1 MNASLTVANMTGRHS
16 MESEFEF
23 QKSEKQSA
31 SGTQARMRTDAEIT
45 ADAQQL
51 VRKAAEP
58 AAVCERICAQMW
70 RAAQRL
76 DLSYSKTKAYWY
88 GERRRIA
95 ASEYENLKARVD
107 AINAR
112 AEAVKELRDDVAT
125 ARVRARAAVGR
136 NLGAGSGDF
145 PPLGK
150 GSPVA
155 V

>member
-1 MNASLTVANMTGRHS
+1 MQ
-16 MESEFEF
+16 SEFGF
-23 QKSEKQSA
+23 RKSEKQSA
-31 SGTQARMRTDAEIT
+31 SRTRPAMRTDAEIA

-58 AAVCERICAQMW
+58 AQVGERICAQMW

-112 AEAVKELRDDVAT
+112 AEAVKELRDDVEA
-125 ARVRARAAVGR
+125 ARVRARRAVG
-136 NLGAGSGDF
+136 LDLEGDGLDF
-145 PPLGK
+145 PPLGER
-150 GSPVA
+150 GEVA